1 MSLDDALAF
10 IRQNHRAVLA
20 TRRPDGSPQLSPIIV
35 NVDTEGRLE
44 ISSTEDRAKVR
55 NLRRDPACSV
65 CVISDSFFGRWV
77 QVDGVA
83 DIVSLPEAMEPL
95 VEYYRR
101 LSGEHDD
108 WDDYR
113 RAMEDD
119 RRVLVR
125 ITPHRAT
132 PSS

>member
-20 TRRPDGSPQLSPIIV
+20 TRRPDGSPQLSPIMV

-113 RAMEDD
+113 RAMEED

-132 PSS
+132 PSG